1 MHSPKFPLKID
12 DLRKVI
18 NRGRLKSTWKAK
30 VRDALR
36 RQPIPDPI
44 ENLDF
49 HVRVDANCE
58 AIEAEVCS
66 AAYIPRPPNR
76 FLSEKSKGL
85 CRQLVIPSVKDA
97 LILQAL
103 S

>member
-18 NRGRLKSTWKAK
+18 NRSRLKITWKSK

-36 RQPIPDPI
+36 RQPIPDPL

-49 HVRVDANCE
+49 HVSLTSNCE
-58 AIEAEVCS
+58 AIH
-66 AAYIPRPPNR
+66 
-76 FLSEKSKGL
+76 SKAL
-85 CRQLVIPSVKDA
+85 TDEFYKPLVY
-97 LILQAL
+97 
-103 S
+103 